1 MKKLTGRI
9 GALLLVAVMC
19 FAFAGCSVFKEKDEN
34 DNVLSGNV
42 VITETGEVIEKYPQP
57 GEESGA
63 QTVETPAP
71 VAEGKDP
78 EAQGEKPEAE
88 DAKEE
93 NKEDTEEKKEQEKA
107 TPEIVKAE
115 VELEVPVPEQVIS
128 EEEDQTEP
136 KGHELQM
143 VFLGD
148 SIFDSY
154 RDGTGVPYLTSVQFN
169 ADVYNLAIGGTSA
182 TLESGEPN
190 DNSKWDSQSLVGVV
204 KAMKGEVSTECFGQS
219 RTREILDNKRIDWSE
234 TDYFIVEY
242 GMNDFFRGVPL
253 DNYDGNW
260 YDVYTYA
267 GALRY
272 AASNLSEI
280 APDAEIIFCGPN
292 YAQFFKNGAYIGDG
306 NTVNTGYG
314 TLFDYKGICQ
324 YVAGEYHDHF
334 LDAYLDIGING
345 YTAKQYLEDGV
356 HLSAEGRQLYADHL
370 ADKIAKLEE
379 TRNN

>member
-1 MKKLTGRI
+1 MKKLRKQI
-9 GALLLVAVMC
+9 GVLLLVAIMC
-19 FAFAGCSVFKEKDEN
+19 LTTTGCSVFDEPDEKDK
-34 DNVLSGNV
+34 VLSENV

-57 GEESGA
+57 GAESEP
-63 QTVETPAP
+63 QVIETPAP
-71 VAEGKDP
+71 EEADDPDTQREDVSQTEEGKTD
-78 EAQGEKPEAE
+78 EAG
-88 DAKEE
+88 
-93 NKEDTEEKKEQEKA
+93 KEDTQAKP

-115 VELEVPVPEQVIS
+115 VELEVPVPEQVLS

-136 KGHELQM
+136 EGHELQM

-154 RDGTGVPYLTSVQFN
+154 RDGTGVPYLTSVQFS

-190 DNSKWDSQSLVGVV
+190 DNSKWNSRSLVGVV
-204 KAMKGEVSTECFGQS
+204 KAMKGEVSTECFGQC
-219 RTREILDNKRIDWSE
+219 RTREILDNKKIDWSE

-260 YDVYTYA
+260 FDVYTYA

-292 YAQFFKNGAYIGDG
+292 FAQFFKDGVYIGDG

-324 YVAGEYHDHF
+324 YVAGEYHNHF

-370 ADKIAKLEE
+370 AKKIAKLEE

>member
-1 MKKLTGRI
+1 MKKFRRRMGVLI
-9 GALLLVAVMC
+9 LAVMLC
-19 FAFAGCSVFKEKDEN
+19 FTVTGCSVFEEQDEKDK
-34 DNVLSGNV
+34 VLSENV

-57 GEESGA
+57 GAQEVQEPETSAPEIEEQEGA
-63 QTVETPAP
+63 EVQ
-71 VAEGKDP
+71 
-78 EAQGEKPEAE
+78 EKNPEAE
-88 DAKEE
+88 DVKEE
-93 NKEDTEEKKEQEKA
+93 NKEETEESAKEEKP
-107 TPEIVKAE
+107 TPEVVKAE

-136 KGHELQM
+136 EGHELQM

-154 RDGTGVPYLTSVQFN
+154 RDGTGVPYLTSVQFG

-190 DNSKWDSQSLVGVV
+190 DNSKWSSRSLVGIV
-204 KAMKGEVSTECFGQS
+204 KAMKGEVSTECFGQC
-219 RTREILDNKRIDWSE
+219 RAREILDNKKIDWSE

-253 DNYDGNW
+253 DNYNGNW

-272 AASNLSEI
+272 AASNLGEI

-292 YAQFFKNGAYIGDG
+292 YAQFFKDGAFIGDG
-306 NTVNTGYG
+306 NTLNTGHG

-334 LDAYLDIGING
+334 LDAYLDMGING

-370 ADKIAKLEE
+370 AKKIAKLEE